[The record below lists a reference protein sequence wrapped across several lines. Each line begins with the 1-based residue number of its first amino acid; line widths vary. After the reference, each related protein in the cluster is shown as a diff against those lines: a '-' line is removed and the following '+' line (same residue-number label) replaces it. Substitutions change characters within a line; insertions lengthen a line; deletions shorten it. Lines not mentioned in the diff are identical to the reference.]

1 MNVQGL
7 QIIVNRCAIIHMEH
21 TTVLVILDTGWPL
34 IIGLAMVGI
43 CTKLNRQS
51 QYSCN
56 NCHYLEIDECT
67 EEMSGCSQS
76 CVNTAGSYYCS
87 CDTGF
92 EIDVDQHTCHGE
104 LSSMHTTLYNTTLFF
119 KIPMN
124 VTVITEAANTIV

>member
-21 TTVLVILDTGWPL
+21 TTVLVILGTGWPL

-67 EEMSGCSQS
+67 EEISGCNQS

-92 EIDVDQHTCHGE
+92 EIDADQHTCHRE
-104 LSSMHTTLYNTTLFF
+104 LSSMHTTLYTTLFF
-119 KIPMN
+119 
-124 VTVITEAANTIV
+124 